1 MAAED
6 ATYKT
11 AIKTNG
17 MVKGKYAEGSTGK
30 EEGRREIG
38 NRKRYAYKWR
48 GGYSAL
54 ARNMTVNS
62 GDEPDAPKVYT

>member
-11 AIKTNG
+11 TIKTNG
-17 MVKGKYAEGSTGK
+17 MVMGKYAEGTTGK

-54 ARNMTVNS
+54 ARNITVNS
-62 GDEPDAPKVYT
+62 GAEPDASKVYT